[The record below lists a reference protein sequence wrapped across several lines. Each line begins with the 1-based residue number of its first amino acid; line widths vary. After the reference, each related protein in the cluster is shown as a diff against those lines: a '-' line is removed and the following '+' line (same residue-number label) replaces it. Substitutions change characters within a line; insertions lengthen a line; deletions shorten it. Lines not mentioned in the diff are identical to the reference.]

1 MGDSA
6 ADHADS
12 CAFCPDGGVGGG
24 GRIPVMFKSS
34 ALDGGREETERRE
47 ERENREKR
55 EKREKAGEKKNS
67 GGGAHFAC
75 GGGGGGATVM
85 SDGAVEELFGLASG
99 LASASV

>member
-47 ERENREKR
+47 EREKIEKR
-55 EKREKAGEKKNS
+55 ENREKAGEKKNS
-67 GGGAHFAC
+67 GGAHFAC